1 MAMSAKRV
9 GLRVSLGTALLALAT
24 ITGGCAT
31 YHSMMGKTELSG
43 ANESPPVSTQASG
56 LASIKVGSDG
66 SVSGEVTVSGMVP
79 TAAHIHHGAAGKN
92 GPVIIPLK
100 KTGADSFEVP
110 AGAKFTEAQ
119 LAEYKA
125 GEMYVNVH
133 SAEHKPGEVRGQ
145 LKP

>member
-1 MAMSAKRV
+1 MSVKRAGV
-9 GLRVSLGTALLALAT
+9 RVSVGAVLLALT
-24 ITGGCAT
+24 MITGGCAT

-56 LASIKVGSDG
+56 LASIKVASDG

-92 GPVIIPLK
+92 GPVVIPLK
-100 KTGADSFEVP
+100 KTGADTFEVP
-110 AGAKFTEAQ
+110 AGAKFNEVQ
-119 LAEYKA
+119 LAAYKA

-133 SAEHKPGEVRGQ
+133 SAAHKPGEVRGQ
-145 LKP
+145 LQP